1 MKMSKKPQNK
11 FHVLR
16 SGQEKKNFWH
26 FDPDDYCSG
35 TTQCPIETGDYMI
48 KELPDKIFTIERKF
62 SVGEIYNNMFEKRF
76 SNELERLQE
85 FKYRFIICQF
95 DARDV
100 ISFPFNSGIPKMY
113 WDGLK
118 ANGNYIMSKLTHYTI
133 KMKVPVIFAGPGK
146 SSQDL
151 AMFYMRQVARLEGLI

>member
-1 MKMSKKPQNK
+1 MKKHQNK

-26 FDPDDYCSG
+26 FGPDQYCSG

-48 KELPDKIFTIERKF
+48 KELPGKIFTIERKF
-62 SVGEIYNNMFEKRF
+62 SVGEIYNNLFEKRF
-76 SNELERLQE
+76 LKELERLQE

-95 DARDV
+95 DAKDV
-100 ISFPFNSGIPKMY
+100 LNFPYNSGIPSIY

-118 ANGNYIMSKLTHYTI
+118 ANGNFIMSKLAGIT
-133 KMKVPVIFAGPGK
+133 MKLNIPVIFGGSGNP
-146 SSQDL
+146 SRDL
-151 AMFYMRQVARLEGLI
+151 AMFYMRKAATLEGII